1 MDNKLMAGRLVLAII
16 STTFEEIAIYAIWR
30 WLLPEFGIYLP
41 VAALAALM
49 ASWLAFSLWL
59 FVFTTKTIKKQV
71 PIGLPSMVGATGK
84 AAGPL
89 DPEGMVRIRGELWGA
104 VAAEGNIGAGEA
116 IVVVSQDG
124 LKLKVHK
131 ARTGR
136 PTR

>member
-1 MDNKLMAGRLVLAII
+1 VLAII

-89 DPEGMVRIRGELWGA
+89 APEGMVRIRGELWGA